1 MESLRIKQLKNSV
14 VFFKENTPLF
24 IVKWQVADEMCNQ
37 FRAYTREKPPYK
49 DSWEHKML
57 SLRPYEE
64 GVDMLIHGNLVC
76 RFPHKLVNVFLSS
89 LVTVTRLTEENDKAE
104 EIVYDNAI
112 MKRSPFQL
120 PFGLSDNKDIKKET
134 LKEELEDIKNKDEIG
149 KENNKLLTPFKYIKF
164 FFVSL
169 VSFIFNQK
177 IIFYSVSLIIV
188 FLFLR
193 YIWRLIF

>member
-1 MESLRIKQLKNSV
+1 
-14 VFFKENTPLF
+14 
-24 IVKWQVADEMCNQ
+24 MCNQ

-64 GVDMLIHGNLVC
+64 GVDMLLNGNLVC
-76 RFPHKLVNVFLSS
+76 RFPHKLVNVFWSAF
-89 LVTVTRLTEENDKAE
+89 VTVTRLAEEHDKAE

-134 LKEELEDIKNKDEIG
+134 LKEAQWNT
-149 KENNKLLTPFKYIKF
+149 KLRKYIPLPGIKSGEILGTPTLINDIDQLLKGGQ
-164 FFVSL
+164 VKEWL
-169 VSFIFNQK
+169 TYK
-177 IIFYSVSLIIV
+177 ISQMNKYTN
-188 FLFLR
+188 
-193 YIWRLIF
+193 RLYH